1 MSDSRYPLI
10 RATSGYGD
18 PRVRSTGPGPGAGAE
33 TDPER
38 SAMLSGRVALVLSI
52 LVGQLWAIGVGLNA
66 WMMGQTRTAWWTA
79 VFSAA
84 SFLVA
89 LVAWRIGDR
98 RDR

>member
-1 MSDSRYPLI
+1 MTDARYPQI
-10 RATSGYGD
+10 KPTSGYGD
-18 PRVRSTGPGPGAGAE
+18 PRIRSTGPGPGAGGE

-38 SAMLSGRVALVLSI
+38 SSMLSGRLALVLSI

-66 WMMGQTRTAWWTA
+66 WMMGNTAVAWWTA
-79 VFSAA
+79 AFGVA

-89 LVAWRIGDR
+89 LWAWRLGER